1 MFIRTLALML
11 ATVGLLVPTQSASA
25 APDNFTPRSGP
36 TFNSPLGDK
45 SAQRAIFRKIMR
57 SINSSPRGSEIHI
70 FTWNFLTREGTDA
83 LLRAQR
89 RGVRVRVLMDSGNMD
104 IDGVTNTPYRRLRSG
119 LRNGN
124 DGRPRARRSWARMCQ
139 NSCRGKGGAAHSK
152 FFVFSEVGKARRVVI
167 QGSANFTV
175 ASTTNQWNDVFTHV
189 GNRAPYKFALRV
201 FREASADKRQA
212 DPYTTKRFGGVTL
225 MMLPNYKRM
234 SRDPVLRLLNEVTCR
249 GAKNTRSGR
258 TVIRIAP
265 DVIRHDRGM
274 VLAKKVRR
282 LWESGCDVKIGYT
295 VLGIE
300 IGRMLRD
307 QGGRG
312 PVPMKHLVQ
321 DHNGDGQFDNYFHLK
336 AMTIRGNVGGNA
348 RGVALLNGSA
358 NWSGLAK
365 VSDENLGIYRQ
376 LGPVNRY
383 QKHIDYW
390 YDNFPSSARTGSA
403 RTTVGGDR
411 LVFGSGTDAVYEDG
425 TPVGRGDFNPFANND
440 EVE

>member
-36 TFNSPLGDK
+36 TFNSPLGDRA
-45 SAQRAIFRKIMR
+45 AQRAIFHRIIR
-57 SINSSPRGSEIHI
+57 ATNSSPRGSEIHM

-89 RGVRVRVLMDSGNMD
+89 RGVRVRVLMDQANMD
-104 IDGVTNTPYRRLRSG
+104 LDGVTNSPYRRLRAG

-124 DGRPRARRSWARMCQ
+124 DGRPKARRSWARMCQ

-152 FFVFSEVGKARRVVI
+152 FFVFSHVGKARRVVM

-175 ASTTNQWNDVFTHV
+175 ASTARQWNDVFTHV
-189 GNRAPYKFALRV
+189 GNRAPYRFALRI
-201 FREASADKRQA
+201 FREAATDKRQP
-212 DPYTTKRFGGVTL
+212 DPYAVKRFGGVKLL
-225 MMLPNYKRM
+225 MFPNYKRM
-234 SRDPVLRLLNEVTCR
+234 SRDPVLRLLNEVKCR
-249 GAKNTRSGR
+249 GARNTASGR

-295 VLGIE
+295 VLGID
-300 IGRMLRD
+300 IGKMLRSD
-307 QGGRG
+307 KGRG
-312 PVPMKHLVQ
+312 PVPLKHLVQ
-321 DHNGDGQFDNYFHLK
+321 DFDGDGQFDRYFHLK
-336 AMTIRGNVGGNA
+336 SMTIRGNVGGNP

-358 NWSGLAK
+358 NWSGLGK

-376 LGPVNRY
+376 RGPVSRY
-383 QKHIDYW
+383 QKHIEFW
-390 YDNFPSSARTGSA
+390 YDNFPSSARTSA
-403 RTTVGGDR
+403 RTPVGGGDR
-411 LVFGSGTDAVYEDG
+411 LIFGSGSDAVYEDG
-425 TPVGRGDFNPFANND
+425 TPVGRGDFDPFANLE